1 MRRIIVFDRVSANG
15 YFSSP
20 DGNLNWTV
28 PEEELDKEAS
38 GNMGA
43 QGTLLFGR
51 KTYAMFASFWP
62 HALEDPSGPQ
72 DPHRPGARS
81 PEMKAMAEFIN
92 NAVKI
97 VFSRTL
103 SEQDVRW
110 KNSRLIKKFDPR
122 EVEALKKENGAD
134 IMIFGS
140 GSIVSQLAQHDLIEE
155 YQFIVGPVLLGDG
168 RPLVSGVSKIT
179 RLKLAEAKTY
189 KSGNVK
195 LRYTRA

>member
-1 MRRIIVFDRVSANG
+1 MRRIIAFDRVSANG
-15 YFSSP
+15 YFAAS

-28 PEEELDKEAS
+28 PEEEIDKEAGS
-38 GNMGA
+38 NMNA

-51 KTYAMFASFWP
+51 KTYEMFASFWP
-62 HALEDPSGPQ
+62 HALDDPAGPQ

-92 NAVKI
+92 NAIKI
-97 VFSRTL
+97 VFSRSL
-103 SEQDVRW
+103 KEQDMKW
-110 KNSRLIKKFDPR
+110 KNSRLIRKFDPR
-122 EVEALKKENGAD
+122 EVEALKKEKGAD

-140 GSIVSQLAQHDLIEE
+140 GSIVSQLSQHDLIDE
-155 YQFIVGPVLLGDG
+155 YQFIVAPVLLGDG
-168 RPLVSGVSKIT
+168 RPLVSGVSKNS
-179 RLKLAEAKTY
+179 RLNLAEAKPY